1 MKNIFLPLLFLLI
14 LASSCSKDAQYNRRM
29 EGNWKVESS
38 NGQPVPNQYYS
49 ERTITFKKTDR
60 KAGKVT
66 MHTVPLSGSEYSLN
80 GTYTLSQKGYL
91 HMELTDAN
99 GVPVTL
105 EYHIES
111 IEDDKITWTVVEN
124 EQTEVLVQ

>member
-1 MKNIFLPLLFLLI
+1 MKIALLSLLFLFF
-14 LASSCSKDAQYNRRM
+14 LATSCSKDARYNRRM

-49 ERTITFKKTDR
+49 ERTITFNKTDR

-66 MHTVPLSGSEYSLN
+66 IHTVPITGSEYSLN
-80 GTYTLSQKGYL
+80 GTYTLSPKGYL
-91 HMELTDAN
+91 HMELTDTY

-105 EYHIES
+105 EYHIER
-111 IEDDKITWTVVEN
+111 IEDDKITWTVVAN